1 MPPVYEYLCQNDHE
15 FERYLPMFEY
25 QTLQFCD
32 CGAPARKLISKPNV
46 FVSPDICYD
55 SPIDGRPI
63 TSKKQ
68 RLEDM
73 ARSGCVEYDP
83 GIKQDRERF
92 LEKSQKQLESKI
104 DQTIENEI
112 EKMPAAKRERLAN
125 ELQSG
130 ITVEPV
136 RQ

>member
-1 MPPVYEYLCQNDHE
+1 MPLYEYECPDHGH
-15 FERYLPMFEY
+15 FERYLPFSEY
-25 QTLQFCD
+25 DKPQTCE
-32 CGAPARKLISKPNV
+32 CGKPSKKLISLPSV
-46 FVSPDICYD
+46 FVSPDVCYD

-73 ARSGCVEYDP
+73 ARSGCVEYDS
-83 GIKQDRERF
+83 GIKQDAQRKQE
-92 LEKSQKQLESKI
+92 SDQKQLESKI
-104 DQTIENEI
+104 DQTIESEI

-130 ITVEPV
+130 LTVEPV